1 MKRSFIVL
9 TTLVLVTVLL
19 SGCNVLPWSRIKVD
33 CTYDTNVFAKGN
45 LPDRLKKG
53 DAVDLFFPFK
63 DKGQYN
69 LESFDIEVKAGDKP
83 VEHLTGEI
91 HDAAHQVIGIFIS
104 IPNVGDK
111 PLTVT
116 VQLKESDSGT
126 KAHKNPTAV
135 GFFYVCAPSAASA
148 CNQEC

>member
-63 DKGQYN
+63 DDAKGQYN
-69 LESFDIEVKAGDKP
+69 LESFVIEVKAGDKP

-91 HDAAHQVIGIFIS
+91 HDADHQVIGIFIS

-116 VQLKESDSGT
+116 VQLK
-126 KAHKNPTAV
+126 K
-135 GFFYVCAPSAASA
+135 
-148 CNQEC
+148 

>member
-69 LESFDIEVKAGDKP
+69 LESLSSSQSWNKT

-91 HDAAHQVIGIFIS
+91 HADHRVIGIFIN
-104 IPNVGDK
+104 IECGR
-111 PLTVT
+111 
-116 VQLKESDSGT
+116 Q
-126 KAHKNPTAV
+126 TADCH
-135 GFFYVCAPSAASA
+135 GPAA
-148 CNQEC
+148 

>member
-1 MKRSFIVL
+1 VKRSFIVL

-63 DKGQYN
+63 DDAKGKYN
-69 LESFDIEVKAGDKP
+69 LESFDIEVKAGDKT
-83 VEHLTGEI
+83 VDYLAGEI
-91 HDAAHQVIGIFIS
+91 HADHQVIGIFIS

-116 VQLKESDSGT
+116 VQLK
-126 KAHKNPTAV
+126 K
-135 GFFYVCAPSAASA
+135 
-148 CNQEC
+148 

>member
-69 LESFDIEVKAGDKP
+69 LESFDIEVKAGDKT
-83 VEHLTGEI
+83 VDYLAGEI
-91 HDAAHQVIGIFIS
+91 HADHQVIGIFIS

-116 VQLKESDSGT
+116 VQLK
-126 KAHKNPTAV
+126 K
-135 GFFYVCAPSAASA
+135 
-148 CNQEC
+148 

>member
-33 CTYDTNVFAKGN
+33 CTYDTDVFAKGN

-63 DKGQYN
+63 DEAKGEYN
-69 LESFDIEVKAGDKP
+69 LESFVIEVKAGDKT
-83 VEHLTGEI
+83 VEHLAGEI
-91 HDAAHQVIGIFIS
+91 HADHQVIGIFIS

-116 VQLKESDSGT
+116 VQLK
-126 KAHKNPTAV
+126 K
-135 GFFYVCAPSAASA
+135 
-148 CNQEC
+148 